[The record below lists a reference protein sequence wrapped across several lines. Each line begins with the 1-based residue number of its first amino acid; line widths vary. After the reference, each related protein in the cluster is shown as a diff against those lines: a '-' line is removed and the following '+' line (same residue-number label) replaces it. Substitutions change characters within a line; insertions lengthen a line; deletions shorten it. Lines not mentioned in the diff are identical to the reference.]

1 MNNKTTTTKLNN
13 YTTYTKKD
21 LLTIIE
27 SNNIIQPKAK
37 YSNKLLI
44 NMLANIPDKGEV
56 SIESTRSNNGMINR
70 GSLCEMLVKMYVLG
84 KTKMLKSECN
94 EADLDTS
101 ALDEKRLKMFNLPR
115 SKNIE
120 IKFSTS
126 FAYASPKSNKA
137 HYTIVCNDTGAYLVE
152 SGKLAKNKS
161 NHIIAKQP
169 NGVLLK
175 NLSMVLGY

>member
-1 MNNKTTTTKLNN
+1 
-13 YTTYTKKD
+13 
-21 LLTIIE
+21 
-27 SNNIIQPKAK
+27 
-37 YSNKLLI
+37 
-44 NMLANIPDKGEV
+44 
-56 SIESTRSNNGMINR
+56 
-70 GSLCEMLVKMYVLG
+70 MLVKMYFLG
-84 KTKMLKSECN
+84 KTSMTKSDCGEV
-94 EADLDTS
+94 DLDTS
-101 ALDEKRLKMFNLPR
+101 TLDEKRLKMFNLPR

-161 NHIIAKQP
+161 NHIVAKQP

>member
-1 MNNKTTTTKLNN
+1 MNNKATTTKLNN
-13 YTTYTKKD
+13 YTTYSKKD
-21 LLTIIE
+21 LLMIIE
-27 SNNIIQPKAK
+27 CNNQIQPKAK
-37 YSNKLLI
+37 YSNKLLL
-44 NMLANIPDKGEV
+44 NMLNNIPDRGEV

-70 GSLCEMLVKMYVLG
+70 GSLCEMLVKMYILG
-84 KTKMLKSECN
+84 KTSMTKSDCGEV
-94 EADLDTS
+94 DLDTS

-161 NHIIAKQP
+161 NHIVAKQP